1 MRNLKRALSLA
12 LALVMVLSMM
22 VVGAGAVSVDDFTD
36 ADEIVNTEA
45 VTTMVSLGVID
56 GNDDG
61 SYNPTGVV
69 KRGEMAKLIAVMLNG
84 GKDPTLGETP
94 VVFADTAGH
103 WAQNYISYVANL
115 HIIDGRGDGTFGPN
129 DDVTGSE
136 AAKMILTA
144 LGYRSDLEGFTGANW
159 AINVQSVANQIDLF
173 DGLAINPDEG
183 LSRDDT
189 AQMLYNAVQ
198 SDMVEYRNLEGS
210 YDGIVYPQ
218 PINGV
223 DHNSTVLWERF
234 QVRKVEGVVQATSLL
249 SLEDSGTTVAGK
261 ARLTDIE
268 YNGEPWED
276 TDGDP
281 IPVTYPVEI
290 DTALL
295 GQRVVIYVKGLSD
308 LAPNAANMEVIGTV
322 IPSDQN
328 TVVTTSGRLKD
339 PDAVKDALR
348 GEGLS
353 MPSGDAKGVQV
364 TAQDTTWNAVNGE
377 QKYPGVEQTFIDNN
391 ADGRVDVVIQKTPGL
406 ALVNTYN
413 ESTEKMNL
421 SGLGSIDFDD
431 IQNPED
437 VAVDDHVLVYNYE
450 GTYVLA
456 VAESVTGTVTSFNN
470 NSSTPHMS
478 SVTVEDTDY
487 TAGYGE
493 LLAPDL
499 DKMEYDFM
507 QEMVDGS
514 YTLYLD
520 PHGYVLGYVEDD
532 AAAGNY
538 AVITGVNATGHTDG
552 FFAVEVKLIM
562 ADGST
567 GKYDVNLA
575 ASGKKWDDSTDL
587 ASSSAREE
595 AMYNALTDDRS
606 GGVYDGNLG
615 ANAAVD
621 TLVTYSL
628 DGNTVTL
635 GLADYATNNYN
646 DATASDPLSLTNT
659 VSRYDFDGEILTADD
674 KTVFFIKDKED
685 NYTAVQGLTNL
696 RAKELETV
704 GTSQAIYYER
714 TGTSALEARAIFAT
728 VDEEYTSNSNYAFV
742 TGNYR
747 KTTSGTETIYTY
759 PVVFENGEVGTLSAK
774 DDAGVGSD
782 EVHEY
787 QLDGDYVNFDVNDSL
802 VVNGLIVTGVYNNS
816 VAFANAKNPAQDRV
830 SYPTRGAQVW
840 NVEEPDDGVFGTDL
854 RKNDLVALVLDNE
867 GIVVTAF
874 VYDRQDDDMVDDYST
889 APTVSGSGK
898 LDLAKGEWTNAS
910 SGDTLG
916 MTLSG
921 MPADVTATLQVTE
934 TGTGSTIYG
943 GDGQTVGN
951 GTLTLYTAGADENG
965 GTITVTL
972 TLEDDNDEL
981 VDRVITYVIKV
992 SAAHVEAPA
1001 IVVEGNGTEID
1012 ANADGSYTWNG
1023 ARAGEEFELTVTS
1036 AGTINVTRAE
1046 LMSGSTLTESLDGS
1060 VAGASV
1066 VSPKPLT
1073 SGSATTIYTL
1083 DATNGDSGK
1092 SGTIELDLVVDDG
1105 TNLPYTTTIKININC
1120 ETLFAIKNG
1129 TTNATAYYA
1138 EGETVSGD
1146 DITNTAGP
1154 GRHYVI
1160 DGKVYTSDGSGKIVD
1175 FVMPAHDVPAL
1186 ASTDQVY
1193 AVAPVDVTTHDNGL
1207 LADVRIVSTSSS
1219 YKDDEGNFY
1228 VKAGDTVTI
1237 EVTMKGT
1244 ATATETIKP
1253 DGLGGGTV
1261 KRITLGTL
1269 TNAQVNGTTG
1279 VTIISPNTVTE
1290 GTFTFTYEAAGANSA
1305 PTVKVEP

>member
-22 VVGAGAVSVDDFTD
+22 VVGAGAVSIDDFTD

-61 SYNPTGVV
+61 SYNHTGVV

-129 DDVTGSE
+129 DDVTGAE

-353 MPSGDAKGVQV
+353 MPSGDAKGVQI
-364 TAQDTTWNAVNGE
+364 TAQDTTWNGTNGV
-377 QKYPGVEQTFIDNN
+377 QNDPGVEQTFIDNN
-391 ADGRVDVVIQKTPGL
+391 ADGRVDVVVQKTPGL

-431 IQNPED
+431 IQNPDE

-487 TAGYGE
+487 TAGAGE

-499 DKMEYDFM
+499 DEMEYDFM

-575 ASGKKWDDSTDL
+575 ASGKKWDASTDL

-674 KTVFFIKDKED
+674 KTVFFIKDKEG

-910 SGDTLG
+910 SGDTLS

-921 MPADVTATLQVTE
+921 MPADVTATLQVTTAGT
-934 TGTGSTIYG
+934 TGRTSYG

-992 SAAHVEAPA
+992 SATKS
-1001 IVVEGNGTEID
+1001 EGSTEQTVSVSKQATGD
-1012 ANADGSYTWNG
+1012 YTPSVDGFNVSSVKENDQIQ
-1023 ARAGEEFELTVTS
+1023 LTLTTTATS
-1036 AGTINVTRAE
+1036 ATIKSISQT
-1046 LMSGSTLTESLDGS
+1046 GLTDLGL
-1060 VAGASV
+1060 ASV
-1066 VSPKPLT
+1066 NDPF
-1073 SGSATTIYTL
+1073 SGATTIYTIQS
-1083 DATNGDSGK
+1083 GDVGK
-1092 SGTIELDLVVDDG
+1092 SGTVTVEVEYSDG
-1105 TNLPYTTTIKININC
+1105 SSLATTETYTINVTVPQTYTYNNSGTYIAG
-1120 ETLFAIKNG
+1120 ETLSFTLSANATYLYDGKVITADGSGNLTFTMPAYNVAAGVQVYELTPKTAAGSTSGVVATNVTLSG
-1129 TTNATAYYA
+1129 ADLIVQDGKYYAEAGKTITATVTLTGAVSGTNATVTADA
-1138 EGETVSGD
+1138 GTSPTVTGTTITGAIVSDTDEVTIAVGTVSG
-1146 DITNTAGP
+1146 
-1154 GRHYVI
+1154 
-1160 DGKVYTSDGSGKIVD
+1160 
-1175 FVMPAHDVPAL
+1175 
-1186 ASTDQVY
+1186 
-1193 AVAPVDVTTHDNGL
+1193 
-1207 LADVRIVSTSSS
+1207 
-1219 YKDDEGNFY
+1219 
-1228 VKAGDTVTI
+1228 TI
-1237 EVTMKGT
+1237 
-1244 ATATETIKP
+1244 
-1253 DGLGGGTV
+1253 
-1261 KRITLGTL
+1261 
-1269 TNAQVNGTTG
+1269 
-1279 VTIISPNTVTE
+1279 
-1290 GTFTFTYEAAGANSA
+1290 TFTFTTNSA
-1305 PTVKVEP
+1305 VDDVTVTIS